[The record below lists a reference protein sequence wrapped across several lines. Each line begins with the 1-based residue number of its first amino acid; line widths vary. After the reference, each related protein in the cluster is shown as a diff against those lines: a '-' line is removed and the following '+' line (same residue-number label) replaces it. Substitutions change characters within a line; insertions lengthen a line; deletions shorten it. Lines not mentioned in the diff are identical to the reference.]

1 MALEEAL
8 ALQPAEPKF
17 LGAAGVAHAM
27 SGDRD
32 RAEQRLAALL
42 ADTTT
47 EPPTAETDELRM
59 YLATALESTAM
70 ADLAAPHYRRVL
82 EPILNGLPG
91 QSGATGS
98 AEQRARQR
106 HAALRL
112 AKLLQPEPQ
121 PEPEPE
127 QERLWDSAVA
137 HGLWSHRL
145 QRPGYVVPGY
155 TLRSAPWWAPED
167 LSTALE
173 QEPSCEAPADDS
185 GATGVGDG
193 QRRRRYA
200 ALQEAIE
207 LMEREAEALAAE
219 FGRNGPLT

>member
-1 MALEEAL
+1 
-8 ALQPAEPKF
+8 
-17 LGAAGVAHAM
+17 M

-32 RAEQRLAALL
+32 RAEQQLAALL
-42 ADTTT
+42 ADTAA
-47 EPPTAETDELRM
+47 ETAETDELHM

-82 EPILNGLPG
+82 GPILNRLPDK
-91 QSGATGS
+91 SDATGS

-127 QERLWDSAVA
+127 AERLWDAAVA

-145 QRPGYVVPGY
+145 QRPGYVVPGH
-155 TLRSAPWWAPED
+155 TLRSAPWWGPED
-167 LSTALE
+167 LSTALG
-173 QEPSCEAPADDS
+173 QEPSCEAQADDS
-185 GATGVGDG
+185 GAAGVGDG

-219 FGRNGPLT
+219 FSRNGPLT